1 MDRQLYKEFH
11 RHVNVSRETFN
22 NLVVYYNLLC
32 EWQKKMNLV
41 SNQSLSHAFERH
53 FLDSAQIF
61 ECCTKMEGNILDFGT
76 GAGFPGL
83 VLAIMGIKNIHLV
96 DSNKKKCNFLN
107 EVLYKTRTN
116 STVHNCRIECLP
128 YLKPSLIMA
137 RALAPTQKLLTLCMD
152 YMIRG
157 NSNYSKK
164 DALKNMPNLLFL
176 KGKSYVDELASIQF
190 KSNIKF
196 MVLNSITNKE
206 GKILFYKNKKNRN
219 NV

>member
-1 MDRQLYKEFH
+1 
-11 RHVNVSRETFN
+11 
-22 NLVVYYNLLC
+22 
-32 EWQKKMNLV
+32 
-41 SNQSLSHAFERH
+41 
-53 FLDSAQIF
+53 
-61 ECCTKMEGNILDFGT
+61 
-76 GAGFPGL
+76 
-83 VLAIMGIKNIHLV
+83 MGIKNIHLV
-96 DSNKKKCNFLN
+96 ESNKKKCNFIN

-128 YLKPSLIMA
+128 YLNPSLIMA

-164 DALKNMPNLLFL
+164 DALDNMPNLLFL

-206 GKILFYKNKKNRN
+206 GKILFYKNKKSRN